1 MPPCFIPTTYFNS
14 HPDTW
19 SLKGFFAAS
28 TTPPVEGLQLQH
40 VVDVY
45 VRTLSEIASGSLDSQ
60 AGGSGSVE
68 GGAAAEAAERKRE
81 CASLLLTAYKQ
92 VCFRAAISTSAW
104 LQLRGVMDDEC
115 GV

>member
-1 MPPCFIPTTYFNS
+1 MPPFFIPTTYFNS

-19 SLKGFFAAS
+19 SLRGFFAAS
-28 TTPPVEGLQLQH
+28 TTPPAELEGLRLQH

-45 VRTLSEIASGSLDSQ
+45 VRTLSEIASGSLDGQ
-60 AGGSGSVE
+60 VAG
-68 GGAAAEAAERKRE
+68 ADAEAAERRRE

-92 VCFRAAISTSAW
+92 VCFGAAVSTSAW
-104 LQLRGVMDDEC
+104 LVLMVDDGC